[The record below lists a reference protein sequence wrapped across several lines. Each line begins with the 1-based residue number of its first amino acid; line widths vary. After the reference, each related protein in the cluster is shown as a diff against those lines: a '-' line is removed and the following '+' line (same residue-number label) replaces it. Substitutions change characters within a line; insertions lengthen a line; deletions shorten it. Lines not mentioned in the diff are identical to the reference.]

1 MIMRIDRKVT
11 ASDDS
16 MIVYSPSLSFA
27 NRESSQA
34 IRFCDRM
41 MVLWFASI

>member
-16 MIVYSPSLSFA
+16 IVYSPSLSFA